1 MRNTIHVLRYPVFLL
16 ATMTLG
22 ACAMQPAPSRVDQS
36 EPTVSYQYDG
46 SDDQLDQASDD
57 ADEYC
62 MERYGV
68 SADLVDT
75 DPAPDSVS
83 PGPRPTESS
92 DAYDYRESYGTGMV
106 ATFECG

>member
-1 MRNTIHVLRYPVFLL
+1 MRGSIHVLRYPVFLL
-16 ATMTLG
+16 AATTLA
-22 ACAMQPAPSRVDQS
+22 ACAMQPAPSRIDHS
-36 EPTVSYQYDG
+36 APTVSYQYDG
-46 SDDQLDQASDD
+46 SDYQLDQAGED

-83 PGPRPTESS
+83 PGPSSTESP